1 MTSSQP
7 AAATVEEYLDR
18 LPPDRRE
25 VVGAVR
31 DVVAAAMPEGYSEG
45 VAFGMITW
53 SIPLER
59 YPTTYN
65 GQPLGYVGLAA
76 QKRHY
81 ALYLMGLY
89 ADSDEAAQFRS
100 RWEAGVGGWTWA
112 RAACG
117 SAGSTTSTSTSL
129 GRWWPGPACRP
140 TWSATNGCADSPADV
155 HGGQLHAAVSGEPG
169 GLLFDVPPHAR
180 RRR

>member
-53 SIPLER
+53 SIPLAR
-59 YPTTYN
+59 YPHTYN
-65 GQPLGYVGLAA
+65 GQPLGYVALAA

-100 RWEAGVGGWTWA
+100 RWEAGGRRLDMGKSCLRFRGLDDLDLDLVGEVV
-112 RAACG
+112 
-117 SAGSTTSTSTSL
+117 AGTSV
-129 GRWWPGPACRP
+129 PAYLERYER
-140 TWSATNGCADSPADV
+140 V
-155 HGGQLHAAVSGEPG
+155 R
-169 GLLFDVPPHAR
+169 GLTR
-180 RRR
+180 